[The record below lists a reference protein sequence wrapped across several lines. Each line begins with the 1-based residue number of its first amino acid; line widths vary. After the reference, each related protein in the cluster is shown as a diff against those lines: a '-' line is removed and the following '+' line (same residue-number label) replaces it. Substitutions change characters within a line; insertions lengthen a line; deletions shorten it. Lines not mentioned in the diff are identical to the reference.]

1 MSFSPSQG
9 ARRTSYFVH
18 PFSPE
23 GSHDLKIGAATVPSS
38 GSNASIISYSPIVV
52 PSICR
57 VYRFFWTNAS
67 TVGTDYVQAGIYE
80 DVASG
85 PGRILGAS
93 PPVLSAGADACQ
105 FADATTAT
113 GHGVT
118 QGSSS
123 TDGTSFTTAS
133 VSLRKGSLYTLFF
146 TNSKASAA
154 DAAAS
159 IDNGPTFASRQSLT
173 WDTSTAH
180 RSSLWTAVLAT
191 DYTGTLVI
199 NFGGGNTQTGC
210 AWTLMEWLNVDTTT
224 NDGIVQTATGTGNS
238 TTPLATLSAVGAAN
252 NPVLGYQGN
261 ATGSQTPGTGF
272 AEVTDI
278 SYSVPTTAHGLEWGY
293 NDTTVD
299 ATITSAQWGMIATEI
314 KSKYGPNDGF
324 VLNPGRYW
332 LAWIENG
339 TTATILRSSSSA
351 IVSRQ
356 LAGYIEQRTSS
367 GVGAWLPA
375 TATQTSPSSVART
388 IPLSGF
394 TTIASP

>member
-23 GSHDLKIGAATVPSS
+23 GSHELKIGAITSPSS
-38 GSNASIISYSPIVV
+38 GSNSNIISYSPIVV

-67 TVGTDYVQAGIYE
+67 TVGTDFVQAGIYE
-80 DVASG
+80 DAASG

-105 FADATTAT
+105 FTDATTAT
-113 GHGVT
+113 GHIVT
-118 QGSSS
+118 QSSS
-123 TDGTSFTTAS
+123 TTDGTSFTTAS
-133 VSLRKGSLYTLFF
+133 VTLRKGRLYTLFF

-159 IDNGPTFASRQSLT
+159 IDNGPTFASRQSLS
-173 WDTSTAH
+173 WDASTAH
-180 RSSLWTAVLAT
+180 RSSLWTAVPAT

-210 AWTLMEWLNVDTTT
+210 IWTLLEWLNVDTTT

-238 TTPLATLSAVGAAN
+238 ATPLATLSAVGAAN

-261 ATGSQTPGTGF
+261 PTGGQTPGTGF
-272 AEVTDI
+272 TEFTDT
-278 SYSVPTTAHGLEWGY
+278 SYSTPTTAHALEWGY

-332 LAWIENG
+332 LAWMANG
-339 TTATILRSSSSA
+339 ATATILRSSSSA
-351 IVSRQ
+351 ITNRE
-356 LAGYIEQRTSS
+356 LAGYRENVTTN
-367 GVGAWLPA
+367 WLPA
-375 TATQTSPSSVART
+375 NATPASPATVART